1 MATKKKK
8 PGIGFAATPNAANS
22 AHNSESPKEP
32 KAPHLAAYRWPKG
45 VSGNP
50 KGRPKETPFTT
61 ALKELADAN
70 PESVRAI
77 AETMFD
83 AAKNGVPFCNPVLA
97 AKFITERIEGKPV
110 QPISGVDGGPVKIEY
125 GSREHNAT
133 KLREL
138 VARASERVKRRGTK

>member
-1 MATKKKK
+1 MGKKTAK
-8 PGIGFAATPNAANS
+8 PGPSFDPFDSPANS
-22 AHNSESPKEP
+22 QSNSADRLVP
-32 KAPHLAAYRWPKG
+32 YRWPKG

-61 ALKELADAN
+61 ALKELAEEN
-70 PESVRAI
+70 PEAVRAI

-110 QPISGVDGGPVKIEY
+110 QPISGPEGGPVQVEY
-125 GSREHNAT
+125 GTREHNAT

-138 VARASERVKRRGTK
+138 VARAAERIKRRGTK